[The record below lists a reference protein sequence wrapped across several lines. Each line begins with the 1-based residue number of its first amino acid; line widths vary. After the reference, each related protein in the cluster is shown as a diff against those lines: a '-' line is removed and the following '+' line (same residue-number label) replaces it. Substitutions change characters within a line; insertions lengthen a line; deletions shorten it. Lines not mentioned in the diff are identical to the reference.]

1 MSNLLE
7 IIRALNNMGMNLQYK
22 TSLIIKLL
30 TECNKSNEDD
40 HLSLLEL
47 LIEQGFTSDEK
58 FGNYFYNYIT

>member
-1 MSNLLE
+1 
-7 IIRALNNMGMNLQYK
+7 MGMNLQYK

-30 TECNKSNEDD
+30 AECKKSNEDD